1 MPQRRRAG
9 RLVVP
14 QHAAPA
20 DKMLLE
26 RSAIEELSHHA
37 DPWRVLRILSEF
49 VEGFDALNDV
59 GPAVTVFGSARTKPS
74 DPYYTYGRQLGAA
87 LARRGFAVITGG
99 GPGMM
104 EAVNRGCQEAGGLSV
119 GCNIE
124 LPHEQELNAY
134 VDLGVEFRYFF
145 VRKNMFVKYA
155 RGFVIFPGGLGT
167 LDELFESLTLAQT
180 GKSEHFPTVLYVTA
194 SWDALGRGAAPG
206 ATGLGA
212 FKAAVRRGVHVARMS
227 NQAHPAGLPSPPPAE
242 IDWAFVDQLKA
253 SGVEVKPIPGVP
265 DLMHH
270 KYVVRD
276 AGTPAAAVLTGSAN
290 WTNDSWNRE
299 ENVIFTVA
307 SPNVAATFTQNFEEL
322 WQNPVA
328 ADSGRISST

>member
-1 MPQRRRAG
+1 VPNRRRAG

-14 QHAAPA
+14 SQRPPA

-26 RSAIEELSHHA
+26 RSAIEELAHHA

-49 VEGFDALNDV
+49 VEGFDALNEV
-59 GPAVTVFGSARTKPS
+59 GPAVTVFGSARATQD
-74 DPYYTYGRQLGAA
+74 DPYYAAGRTLGAA

-99 GPGMM
+99 GPGIM

-124 LPHEQELNAY
+124 LPDEQELNAY

-180 GKSEHFPTVLYVTA
+180 GKIEHFPIVLFGTEYWSGLLDWMRKVV
-194 SWDALGRGAAPG
+194 LGRKAISPQDMDLMTLTDDPEEAAAMATRPLPVGIGEPREDPG
-206 ATGLGA
+206 EPE
-212 FKAAVRRGVHVARMS
+212 V
-227 NQAHPAGLPSPPPAE
+227 
-242 IDWAFVDQLKA
+242 KA
-253 SGVEVKPIPGVP
+253 S
-265 DLMHH
+265 
-270 KYVVRD
+270 R
-276 AGTPAAAVLTGSAN
+276 
-290 WTNDSWNRE
+290 
-299 ENVIFTVA
+299 
-307 SPNVAATFTQNFEEL
+307 
-322 WQNPVA
+322 
-328 ADSGRISST
+328 

>member
-59 GPAVTVFGSARTKPS
+59 GPAVTVFGSARTKPD
-74 DPYYTYGRQLGAA
+74 DPYYAMGRSLGAA

-104 EAVNRGCQEAGGLSV
+104 EAVNRGCHEAGGLSV

-124 LPHEQELNAY
+124 LPREQELNPY

-180 GKSEHFPTVLYVTA
+180 GKIEHFPIVLFGTEYWSGLLDWLKDHVLSA
-194 SWDALGRGAAPG
+194 GAIAPDALKLMTLTDDPEEAAEM
-206 ATGLGA
+206 ATRPLPNQVEEPRVEAGDRKV
-212 FKAAVRRGVHVARMS
+212 KAR
-227 NQAHPAGLPSPPPAE
+227 
-242 IDWAFVDQLKA
+242 
-253 SGVEVKPIPGVP
+253 
-265 DLMHH
+265 
-270 KYVVRD
+270 
-276 AGTPAAAVLTGSAN
+276 
-290 WTNDSWNRE
+290 
-299 ENVIFTVA
+299 
-307 SPNVAATFTQNFEEL
+307 
-322 WQNPVA
+322 
-328 ADSGRISST
+328 

>member
-1 MPQRRRAG
+1 MAERRRAG

-14 QHAAPA
+14 PAVAPA

-49 VEGFDALNDV
+49 VEGFDALNGV
-59 GPAVTVFGSARTKPS
+59 GPAVTVFGSARTKPD
-74 DPYYTYGRQLGAA
+74 DPYYALGRSLGAA

-104 EAVNRGCQEAGGLSV
+104 EAVNRGCHEAGGLSV

-124 LPHEQELNAY
+124 LPREQELNPY

-180 GKSEHFPTVLYVTA
+180 GKIEHFPIVLFGTEYWGGLLKWMRDVVLA
-194 SWDALGRGAAPG
+194 RGA
-206 ATGLGA
+206 
-212 FKAAVRRGVHVARMS
+212 MS
-227 NQAHPAGLPSPPPAE
+227 PE
-242 IDWAFVDQLKA
+242 DF
-253 SGVEVKPIPGVP
+253 
-265 DLMHH
+265 DL
-270 KYVVRD
+270 VSLTD
-276 AGTPAAAVLTGSAN
+276 DPEEAAAMATRPLPVHIDQPRAETGEPKAEA
-290 WTNDSWNRE
+290 R
-299 ENVIFTVA
+299 
-307 SPNVAATFTQNFEEL
+307 
-322 WQNPVA
+322 
-328 ADSGRISST
+328 